1 MTVTLIKLGGS
12 VITRKREPRPFF
24 DRQNVSRI
32 AEEIAISMDRTVSGL
47 AIVHGA
53 GSYGHPIASKYD
65 LAAGLKGN
73 ALAMAQCQALM
84 NQLNSMVC
92 LELAAKNIPAY
103 PFQLS
108 AGSISNNGT
117 LIDVNTLPIER
128 LMGLNVVPVIFGTPA
143 YDESQGCAII
153 SGDQIISYL
162 SSALKASRVVFATN
176 VDGIFDGD
184 PDKNRN
190 AKIVKSLNA
199 DELEKIGA
207 GTSSST
213 DVTGGMSGKIRWIL
227 AMRGLTCRVIN
238 GNVPGLLAKALSGD
252 DGFGTVIKL

>member
-1 MTVTLIKLGGS
+1 MIKLGGS
-12 VITRKREPRPFF
+12 IITRKHESRPFF
-24 DRQNVSRI
+24 DRRNVSRI
-32 AEEIAISMDRTVSGL
+32 AEEIAFSLDKISSKFV
-47 AIVHGA
+47 IVHGA
-53 GSYGHPIASKYD
+53 GSYGHPIASRYN

-108 AGSISNNGT
+108 AGSISSNGK
-117 LIDVNTLPIER
+117 LDSVNIL
-128 LMGLNVVPVIFGTPA
+128 LMEKLLELNIVPVTFGTPA
-143 YDESQGCAII
+143 YDDRQGCAII

-238 GNVPGLLAKALSGD
+238 GNVPGLLAKTLSGD